1 MPRSGADTRRR
12 ILQSAHKLFRRRGYA
27 RISMDEIASATRVT
41 KRTLYQHFES
51 KDALLSAVLQTH
63 HELALIAFETFS
75 DRLTGAP
82 NEIINALF
90 KALIDWADTP
100 RWAGSGFT
108 RLVIELADL
117 PGHPARTI
125 ARRHK
130 AIHEAKLAEL
140 FEKAKASRPQEL
152 AREVMLL
159 SEGAMLMMLVHR
171 DRSYALAAAKAANKL
186 VRLRRQG
193 S

>member
-1 MPRSGADTRRR
+1 MPRSGAETHRR

-27 RISMDEIASATRVT
+27 RISMDEIASVTRVT

-51 KDALLSAVLQTH
+51 KDALLAAVLQEN
-63 HELALIAFETFS
+63 HELSLTAFKTF
-75 DRLTGAP
+75 DIFAGAP
-82 NEIINALF
+82 NEVINSLF
-90 KALIDWADTP
+90 EALIKWADAP

-130 AIHEAKLAEL
+130 AILEAKYAEL
-140 FEKAKASRPQEL
+140 FDKAKVSRPQEL
-152 AREVMLL
+152 AREVALL
-159 SEGAMLMMLVHR
+159 IEGAMVMMMVHR
-171 DRSYALAAAKAANKL
+171 DRNYAHAAAKAAIKL